1 MSEVN
6 REPVEM
12 EDQVSSDREEVET
25 EDSSIE
31 SGREDAEGEHE
42 PEANE
47 HEPEANEQELE
58 AELSPEELAARELQ
72 AAKAAVTD
80 NYDRF
85 LRAKAELDNYRK
97 RTAKIRTEVREETM
111 RDMLLGLSP
120 IFDNLRRALAQ
131 ETTDAVVLKEG
142 IELISLQIE
151 DSLKGYGLEVI
162 EAVGKPFDPNVHEAI
177 VELESKD
184 HDPGTVVEELDRGY
198 LFGDRVIRPARVVV
212 SKAGEANG

>member
-6 REPVEM
+6 RESVEV

-31 SGREDAEGEHE
+31 SGREDAEG
-42 PEANE
+42 E

-131 ETTDAVVLKEG
+131 ETTDADALKEG

-162 EAVGKPFDPNVHEAI
+162 DAVGKPFDPNVHEAI
-177 VELESKD
+177 LELESKD

>member
-47 HEPEANEQELE
+47 HELE

-198 LFGDRVIRPARVVV
+198 LFGDRVIRPARGVV